1 MLSVYSDYSDV
12 STCPPPKPFP
22 TKRLRVSGER
32 TTSTRVLSKRASS
45 SPAPLTQLPKSKGQA
60 APSRPQV
67 AQARADSSVAS
78 AAHKKGGEQR
88 RVLFVELN
96 GKFNDECS
104 AELRAPYA
112 PTGVDMADLTWGG
125 MERRHLALA
134 K

>member
-1 MLSVYSDYSDV
+1 MVSVYSDYSDV

-22 TKRLRVSGER
+22 AKRLRVGEER
-32 TTSTRVLSKRASS
+32 TTSARVLSKRASS
-45 SPAPLTQLPKSKGQA
+45 ASASSTQLPKSKGQA

-67 AQARADSSVAS
+67 APARADSSAAP
-78 AAHKKGGEQR
+78 AAHKKVGEQR

-104 AELRAPYA
+104 AELQAPYA